1 MIQVRVWDW
10 PTRIFHWALA
20 SLVVALVITGNVGGN
35 AMVWHFRCGYAV
47 LSLLLFRL
55 LWGFVGGHWS
65 RWRQLTCTPSAL
77 RQYIAGAQPH
87 TRFLGH
93 NPLGSLSIIA
103 MLALLLL
110 QASTGLL
117 SDDEIANAGPLT
129 VWVSERVVGI
139 TTYWHKEIGKALVLL
154 LVATHLL
161 AIAWHFFKKQENL
174 TRAMLLG
181 DKSSEVLAPSSQE
194 GFGQYLKALV
204 CLGISSGLVYLL
216 ITAVPSP

>member
-10 PTRIFHWALA
+10 PTRIFHWVLA

-35 AMVWHFRCGYAV
+35 AMVWHFRCGYGV

-65 RWRQLTCTPSAL
+65 RWRQLTCTPSTL
-77 RQYIAGAQPH
+77 RQYIAGSQS
-87 TRFLGH
+87 RFLGH

-129 VWVSERVVGI
+129 VWVSESVVST

-154 LVATHLL
+154 LVATHVL
-161 AIAWHFFKKQENL
+161 AIGWHFFKKQENL

-181 DKSSEVLAPSSQE
+181 DKTSDVSSPSSQD
-194 GFGQYLKALV
+194 GVGQWLKALV

>member
-35 AMVWHFRCGYAV
+35 AMVWHFRCGYGV

-65 RWRQLTCTPSAL
+65 RWRQLTCSPSAL
-77 RQYIAGAQPH
+77 RQYIAGSQS
-87 TRFLGH
+87 RFLGH

-103 MLALLLL
+103 MIALLLL
-110 QASTGLL
+110 QASTGLF

-129 VWVSERVVGI
+129 VWVSEKVVGI

-154 LVATHLL
+154 LVSTHLL
-161 AIAWHFFKKQENL
+161 AIGWHFFRKQENL

-181 DKSSEVLAPSSQE
+181 DKSAEVLAPSSQE
-194 GFGQYLKALV
+194 GVGQWLKALV

>member
-35 AMVWHFRCGYAV
+35 AMVWHFRCGYGV

-77 RQYIAGAQPH
+77 RQYIAGSHQHP
-87 TRFLGH
+87 RFLGH
-93 NPLGSLSIIA
+93 NPVGSLSTIA

-110 QASTGLL
+110 QVSTGLF

-129 VWVSERVVGI
+129 VWVSESVVNI
-139 TTYWHKEIGKALVLL
+139 ATYWHKGFGKALILI

-161 AIAWHFFKKQENL
+161 AIAWYFFKKQENL

-181 DKSSEVLAPSSQE
+181 DKSSVAHAPSSLD
-194 GFGQYLKALV
+194 GVGQWLKALV
-204 CLGISSGLVYLL
+204 CFAISSGLVFFL
-216 ITAVPSP
+216 ISAVPMP

>member
-20 SLVVALVITGNVGGN
+20 SLVVALIITGNVGGN
-35 AMVWHFRCGYAV
+35 AMVWHFRCGYGV

-77 RQYIAGAQPH
+77 RQYIAGSQS
-87 TRFLGH
+87 RFLGH
-93 NPLGSLSIIA
+93 NPFGSLSIIA

-161 AIAWHFFKKQENL
+161 AIAWHFYKKQENL

>member
-1 MIQVRVWDW
+1 
-10 PTRIFHWALA
+10 
-20 SLVVALVITGNVGGN
+20 
-35 AMVWHFRCGYAV
+35 MVWHFRCGYGV

-77 RQYIAGAQPH
+77 RQYIAGSQS
-87 TRFLGH
+87 RFLGH

-129 VWVSERVVGI
+129 IWVSERVVSM

-154 LVATHLL
+154 LVVTHLL
-161 AIAWHFFKKQENL
+161 AIGWHFFKKQDNL

-181 DKSSEVLAPSSQE
+181 DKTSEVLAPSSQE
-194 GFGQYLKALV
+194 GVGQWLKALV

>member
-35 AMVWHFRCGYAV
+35 AMVWHFRCGYGV

-55 LWGFVGGHWS
+55 LWGFLGGHWS

-77 RQYIAGAQPH
+77 RQYIAGSQS
-87 TRFLGH
+87 RFLGH

-129 VWVSERVVGI
+129 VWVSESVVNI

-161 AIAWHFFKKQENL
+161 AIGWHFFKKQENL

-181 DKSSEVLAPSSQE
+181 DKASDVSAPSSQE
-194 GFGQYLKALV
+194 GVGQWLKALS
-204 CLGISSGLVYLL
+204 CLCISSGLVYLL
-216 ITAVPSP
+216 ISAVPSP

>member
-1 MIQVRVWDW
+1 
-10 PTRIFHWALA
+10 
-20 SLVVALVITGNVGGN
+20 
-35 AMVWHFRCGYAV
+35 
-47 LSLLLFRL
+47 
-55 LWGFVGGHWS
+55 
-65 RWRQLTCTPSAL
+65 
-77 RQYIAGAQPH
+77 
-87 TRFLGH
+87 
-93 NPLGSLSIIA
+93 

-110 QASTGLL
+110 QASTGLM

-129 VWVSERVVGI
+129 VWVSERVVSI

-161 AIAWHFFKKQENL
+161 AIGWHFFKKQENL

-194 GFGQYLKALV
+194 GVGQWLKALV
-204 CLGISSGLVYLL
+204 CLGISSGLIYLL